1 MTKIIPAIFLVLLAP
16 SILNAQIE
24 QPKPLTFQNHL
35 ISLENYQPPT
45 WRLKRSYAYRSKQ
58 ELSNIMSSSLR
69 LGAEYPLLGLN
80 YERLLNPNLGLEA
93 SIAMFG
99 AFAGANVYYPS
110 FQPGKIAFKLGVM
123 HGAIWE
129 FYSGSEATTYIPIG
143 LSYFTNRISYLSN
156 RSYVL
161 SLDCGPLWVKYDNVA
176 PGFSVKLGWAF

>member
-24 QPKPLTFQNHL
+24 QPIPLTIQNHL

-45 WRLKRSYAYRSKQ
+45 WRLKRSYGYRSKQ
-58 ELSNIMSSSLR
+58 ELPNIMSLSLR

-129 FYSGSEATTYIPIG
+129 FYGGLATTYIPIG
-143 LSYFTNRISYLSN
+143 LSYFTNRISFLSN
-156 RSYVL
+156 KSFVL
-161 SLDCGPLWVKYDNVA
+161 SLDCGPLWVKYGYVA

>member
-24 QPKPLTFQNHL
+24 QPKPLTIQNHL

-45 WRLKRSYAYRSKQ
+45 WRLKRSYGYRSKQ
-58 ELSNIMSSSLR
+58 ELSNIMSLR
-69 LGAEYPLLGLN
+69 LGTEVPLFGLN

-93 SIAMFG
+93 SIPLFG

-110 FQPGKIAFKLGVM
+110 IQPGKIAFKLGVM

-129 FYSGSEATTYIPIG
+129 FYGGFEATTYIPIG
-143 LSYFTNRISYLSN
+143 LSYFSN
-156 RSYVL
+156 WRHVL
-161 SLDCGPLWVKYDNVA
+161 SLDCGPLWGKYTTYD
-176 PGFSVKLGWAF
+176 PFFSVKLGWAF

>member
-24 QPKPLTFQNHL
+24 QPKPLTIQNHL

-45 WRLKRSYAYRSKQ
+45 WRLKRSYGYRSKQ

-69 LGAEYPLLGLN
+69 LGAEYPLIGLN

-129 FYSGSEATTYIPIG
+129 FYGGFEATTYIPIG
-143 LSYFTNRISYLSN
+143 LSYFSN
-156 RSYVL
+156 WRYVL

>member
-24 QPKPLTFQNHL
+24 QPKPLTIQNHL

-45 WRLKRSYAYRSKQ
+45 WRLKRSYGYRSKQ
-58 ELSNIMSSSLR
+58 ELSNIISSSLR
-69 LGAEYPLLGLN
+69 LGAEYPLIGLN

-129 FYSGSEATTYIPIG
+129 FYGGFEATTYIPIG

>member
-24 QPKPLTFQNHL
+24 QPNPLTIQNHL

-45 WRLKRSYAYRSKQ
+45 WRLKRSYGYRSKQ

-69 LGAEYPLLGLN
+69 LGAEYPLIGLN

-129 FYSGSEATTYIPIG
+129 FYGGFEATTYIPIG

>member
-1 MTKIIPAIFLVLLAP
+1 L
-16 SILNAQIE
+16 
-24 QPKPLTFQNHL
+24 
-35 ISLENYQPPT
+35 
-45 WRLKRSYAYRSKQ
+45 
-58 ELSNIMSSSLR
+58 
-69 LGAEYPLLGLN
+69 
-80 YERLLNPNLGLEA
+80 
-93 SIAMFG
+93 FG

-129 FYSGSEATTYIPIG
+129 FYTGYEATTYIPIG

>member
-24 QPKPLTFQNHL
+24 QPKPLTIQNHL

-45 WRLKRSYAYRSKQ
+45 WRLKRSYGYRSKQ

-129 FYSGSEATTYIPIG
+129 FYGGFEATTYIPIG